1 MWAAFN
7 KINVLQES
15 CSNAFYFSSLSCM
28 MLQLFTIFRIQ
39 PESSAL
45 LILLVAKYTT
55 ITQAYFPSK
64 IMQTPLHSIF
74 HFIHPKSSIDCKC
87 AKYFVKK
94 RMPSSFGALNFQ
106 HERKFME
113 T

>member
-1 MWAAFN
+1 MHDV
-7 KINVLQES
+7 I
-15 CSNAFYFSSLSCM
+15 AFYH
-28 MLQLFTIFRIQ
+28 FRIQ

-45 LILLVAKYTT
+45 LILLVAKYTS
-55 ITQAYFPSK
+55 ITRSYFPGK
-64 IMQTPLHSIF
+64 TMQTPLHSIF
-74 HFIHPKSSIDCKC
+74 HFIHPKWSIDCKC
-87 AKYFVKK
+87 AKNFFKK